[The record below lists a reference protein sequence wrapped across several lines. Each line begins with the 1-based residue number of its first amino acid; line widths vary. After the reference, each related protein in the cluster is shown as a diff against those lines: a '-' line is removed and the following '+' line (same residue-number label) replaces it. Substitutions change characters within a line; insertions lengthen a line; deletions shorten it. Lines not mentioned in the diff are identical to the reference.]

1 MFGDKVSLSYDE
13 EGKRYRP
20 RSQSEVALSQSGHF
34 NSPPGVFKSE
44 SLFTRAP
51 TTQAEFFKYG
61 NYHLL
66 VSTSSYCE
74 QSTGVVLF
82 IVIK

>member
-13 EGKRYRP
+13 EGKRHRP

-44 SLFTRAP
+44 SLREPPPPPGRIFEIR
-51 TTQAEFFKYG
+51 K
-61 NYHLL
+61 LSL
-66 VSTSSYCE
+66 STSSYCE
-74 QSTGVVLF
+74 QSKAMALF
-82 IVIK
+82 IDIK